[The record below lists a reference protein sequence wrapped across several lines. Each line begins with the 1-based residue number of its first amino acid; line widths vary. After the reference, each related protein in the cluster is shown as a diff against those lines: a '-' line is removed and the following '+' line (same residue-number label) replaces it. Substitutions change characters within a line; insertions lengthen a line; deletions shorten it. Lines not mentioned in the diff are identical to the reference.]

1 MSEQYRK
8 FEEMIGE
15 AEKILVVQAE
25 NPDGDSLGS
34 ALALEEVLGDLGKE
48 VHLYC
53 PVDMPKYIRYF
64 SGWSRVSGDFYFKA
78 DLVMVV
84 DTAAEVLL
92 SKLLDDPAIK
102 NILETKPV
110 IVVDHHFD
118 TAPDLKFSHELILEQ
133 AVATS
138 EVLFRIFKELGYSVN
153 AEAAR
158 CMLAGI
164 MSDTLG
170 LASQNVTSET
180 YRLSA
185 ELMDLGA
192 SVTEIEE
199 ARRELMKKSPE
210 ILRYK
215 AKLIKRV
222 EYYLDGQLAVVHIP
236 WEEIRE
242 FSDQYNP
249 NVLIQEELRLVE
261 GVRVSVAIK
270 TYPDGKLTGKIR
282 SDMPIAVEL
291 AGFFGGGGHGYAA
304 GFRVYEGYDEVLREL
319 VRVSG
324 ELLAREAE

>member
-1 MSEQYRK
+1 
-8 FEEMIGE
+8 
-15 AEKILVVQAE
+15 
-25 NPDGDSLGS
+25 
-34 ALALEEVLGDLGKE
+34 
-48 VHLYC
+48 
-53 PVDMPKYIRYF
+53 
-64 SGWSRVSGDFYFKA
+64 
-78 DLVMVV
+78 VMVV